1 MQLYFLFV
9 IMAVLTILS
18 PGPGVLKSI
27 TNSLNYGFK
36 QAFVGVLGLAT
47 GVFCVATLSATSLGA
62 LLAASTVAFD
72 ILKYAGAAYLI
83 YMGVKLWRAPAVE
96 LVDTDVKPA
105 SNKRL
110 FIEGLIFQFSNPKAL
125 VFFLSV
131 FPQFIDR
138 SGDYTSQFAG
148 LVLTF
153 CALLIIIHSTYAL
166 FAHRVQGFLKTG
178 RGGRMMNRIGGTAFI
193 GFGVLLAQSKKAA

>member
-9 IMAVLTILS
+9 VMATLTILS

-36 QAFVGVLGLAT
+36 SAFVGVLGLST

-62 LLAASTVAFD
+62 LLATSTLAFNV
-72 ILKYAGAAYLI
+72 LKYVGAAYLV
-83 YMGVKLWRAPAVE
+83 YMGIKLWRAPAIE
-96 LVDTDVKPA
+96 FKNDDVVSA
-105 SNKRL
+105 SYARL

-131 FPQFIDR
+131 FPQFIHPEDNYVR
-138 SGDYTSQFAG
+138 QFAA

-153 CALLIIIHSTYAL
+153 CVLLIVIHSTYAL
-166 FAHRVQGFLKTG
+166 FAHRVQFFLKTG
-178 RGGRMMNRIGGTAFI
+178 RGGRIMNRVGGTAFI
-193 GFGVLLAQSKKAA
+193 GFGVLLAQSKKSM